1 MSLRDRLRQFFS
13 RQPTID
19 EDETE
24 EEQDKELVEQFHERI
39 EMFEQSAE
47 ELFETDE
54 EASDEE
60 HIEVA
65 TPEYDVGEVKI
76 EEALLSEELEDFSQ
90 TNEIEIL
97 DVSELDDPY
106 EHATIDGD
114 IPQSID
120 FDEMNTSAT

>member
-76 EEALLSEELEDFSQ
+76 EEALLSEESKIFPKQMKLKFLMSL
-90 TNEIEIL
+90 N
-97 DVSELDDPY
+97 
-106 EHATIDGD
+106 
-114 IPQSID
+114 
-120 FDEMNTSAT
+120 